1 MDDHGNWLGFGV
13 PRWEAMDSMDCGMSW
28 ALYNVAGLCALC
40 LFDLDVKFNGVIQHW
55 LGNITSVS
63 LLSSISEST
72 STSLLTGFSYEQ
84 AVRDNRTKINALS
97 SVNRYG
103 ESSLGLLA
111 PIL

>member
-1 MDDHGNWLGFGV
+1 
-13 PRWEAMDSMDCGMSW
+13 MDCGMSW
-28 ALYNVAGLCALC
+28 ALYKVAGLCALC
-40 LFDLDVKFNGVIQHW
+40 LFKLDVKFNGVIQHW
-55 LGNITSVS
+55 LGNITPVS
-63 LLSSISEST
+63 LLS

-103 ESSLGLLA
+103 ESSVGLLP